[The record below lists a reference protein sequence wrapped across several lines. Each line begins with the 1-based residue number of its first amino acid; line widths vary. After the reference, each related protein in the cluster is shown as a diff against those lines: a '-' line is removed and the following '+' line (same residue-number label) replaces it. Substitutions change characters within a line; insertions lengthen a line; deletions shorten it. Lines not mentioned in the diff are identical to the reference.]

1 MDSEET
7 TFCLNL
13 LEPLGNWL
21 VGAVVADE
29 AGREELEQGVVFV
42 PLHNCHSQP
51 ICWPVFAS
59 SEIGH
64 EPSIFRNFVGSKSWA
79 KPLNKIAEAASLNIN
94 EVDFVLEEMSVVT
107 RWNLSWFLFIFV
119 AKIDLNR
126 VVRSKTGHELVV
138 VLPPCICDCIHVL
151 LSSDRSIISQAGTM
165 VLFDD
170 RVEAVEEGLEERV
183 FSVFDNPG
191 HSSILRLLLGLKE
204 TLSDKERL
212 LLLLDIGLF
221 ADPDENVIV
230 ELQNED
236 VVGVEV
242 SASERSLLDGRAL
255 ELSVCV

>member
-1 MDSEET
+1 
-7 TFCLNL
+7 
-13 LEPLGNWL
+13 
-21 VGAVVADE
+21 
-29 AGREELEQGVVFV
+29 
-42 PLHNCHSQP
+42 
-51 ICWPVFAS
+51 
-59 SEIGH
+59 
-64 EPSIFRNFVGSKSWA
+64 
-79 KPLNKIAEAASLNIN
+79 
-94 EVDFVLEEMSVVT
+94 
-107 RWNLSWFLFIFV
+107 
-119 AKIDLNR
+119 
-126 VVRSKTGHELVV
+126 
-138 VLPPCICDCIHVL
+138 
-151 LSSDRSIISQAGTM
+151 M

-191 HSSILRLLLGLKE
+191 NSSILRLLLGLKE
-204 TLSDKERL
+204 TLSNKERL